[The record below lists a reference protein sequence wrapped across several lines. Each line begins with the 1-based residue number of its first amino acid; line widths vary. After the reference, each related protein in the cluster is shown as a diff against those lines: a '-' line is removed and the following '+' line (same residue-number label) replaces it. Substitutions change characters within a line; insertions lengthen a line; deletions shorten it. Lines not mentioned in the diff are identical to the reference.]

1 MVVKNAYSGIQPK
14 FIPKFCH
21 FVTLWKWLVFLSFNF
36 VYYRDMLVLSF
47 ALDKVIHVKCLT
59 HNKLSKNGVNI
70 IFQLQIEINT
80 VFSFELSIQPF

>member
-1 MVVKNAYSGIQPK
+1 
-14 FIPKFCH
+14 
-21 FVTLWKWLVFLSFNF
+21 
-36 VYYRDMLVLSF
+36 MLVLSF
-47 ALDKVIHVKCLT
+47 TLDIVMYVKCLA